1 MILCTSNLEE
11 AIDEAF
17 LDRADLKLYV
27 GNPGPRARYDI
38 LSSCIQELGRVGLIT
53 DATRLAATAHAPPAG
68 AGAAGA
74 SAEGAAV
81 ARAQADA
88 ELMAVCELA
97 HDRSGRQLRKVPFMA
112 FAMHIKQGPRS
123 LSTFLQALRS
133 YLTDAGASSQAIKP
147 EVRGSQS
154 MQE

>member
-68 AGAAGA
+68 APHRPAARVKNG
-74 SAEGAAV
+74 
-81 ARAQADA
+81 
-88 ELMAVCELA
+88 
-97 HDRSGRQLRKVPFMA
+97 
-112 FAMHIKQGPRS
+112 
-123 LSTFLQALRS
+123 STTPPTTR
-133 YLTDAGASSQAIKP
+133 
-147 EVRGSQS
+147 
-154 MQE
+154 